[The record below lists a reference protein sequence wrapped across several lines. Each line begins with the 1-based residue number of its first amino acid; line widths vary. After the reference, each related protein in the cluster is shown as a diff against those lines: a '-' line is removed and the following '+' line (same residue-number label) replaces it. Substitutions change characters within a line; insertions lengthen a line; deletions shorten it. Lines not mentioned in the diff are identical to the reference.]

1 MECPVR
7 FQNRTGQRLIG
18 ILSVPE
24 RPTGVMPC
32 GVVLMN
38 IGLHYRVCHNRLFV
52 KLARFLCGE
61 GYYVLRFDTHG
72 VGDSEGEIEAG
83 SVLLH
88 FDRIQSGLFVD
99 DTRAALDHLW
109 AELGLEQFVLAGL
122 CGGALTAVHTAAV
135 DRRVVGVVFIAG
147 PMTLTSPTEDEGL
160 HPWEA
165 SQWLKGYVA
174 RIGNPGAWLRLAS
187 GKSDYRMMARSIGV
201 RLRERWADLRSRIP
215 REGSA
220 SGLDDR
226 FNREYLHSFERFVGR
241 GGKVLFVFP
250 ELDKTAGEFEDY
262 FRRPVLMATHS
273 YDGAYEVEIIER
285 ANHSFTLVESQE
297 RLKHG
302 VLAWLR
308 KR

>member
-1 MECPVR
+1 MERPVR
-7 FQNRTGQRLIG
+7 FQNRAGQRLFG

-24 RPTGVMPC
+24 RQAGAMPC
-32 GVVLMN
+32 GVVLVN

-52 KLARFLCGE
+52 KLARFLCEE

-72 VGDSEGEIEAG
+72 VGDSEGEIESG
-83 SVLLH
+83 SVLPH
-88 FDRIQSGLFVD
+88 FDRIQRGLFVG
-99 DTRAALDHLW
+99 DTRAALDHLS
-109 AELGLEQFVLAGL
+109 EEIGLRQFVLAGL
-122 CGGALTAVHTAAV
+122 CGGALTAIHTAAL

-147 PMTLTSPTEDEGL
+147 PMTLTSPTEERDL

-165 SQWLKGYVA
+165 AQWLKGYSA
-174 RIGNPGAWLRLAS
+174 KIGNPGAWFRLVS
-187 GKSDYRMMARSIGV
+187 GKSDYRMMARSLAV
-201 RLRERWADLRSRIP
+201 RLRERWTDLRSRIP
-215 REGSA
+215 RERTTSR
-220 SGLDDR
+220 LDDR

-250 ELDKTAGEFEDY
+250 ELDKTAREFEDY
-262 FRRPVLMATHS
+262 FRRPVLMTS
-273 YDGAYEVEIIER
+273 QSFDGAYELETIER